1 MGTVQKLAEKV
12 KEGLQAALPKLRKTV
27 INKLA
32 LAVGAMIEVQTP
44 NTIELANVLPLP
56 TEQSEIREQWL
67 RRLLKNPLLD
77 SPAVLE
83 PFARTALEEAARNGQ
98 TVMLTLDQTDLGD
111 RFAVLM
117 LALQMGDRSL
127 PLAWEVEA
135 GAANIGFAGQQ
146 VLLER
151 VRAWLPPDTAVL
163 LLGDRF
169 YPSAQL
175 FAWLHQHGWQYRLRL
190 KGNLTVDT
198 GFCETTTGELAEG
211 VTERYLPDVRLF
223 HSGVPT
229 NLGILHEAGHEEPW
243 IIAMDCQPTQA
254 AVRDYGTRWVIEPT
268 FSDFKSRGFQLE
280 DTQLQAPDRLARLIL
295 IMTLA
300 MYWCVQVGRHD
311 AIYNP
316 TPLEKKAQAQ
326 TDPNHWSV
334 KKVWRSLLSW
344 FKRGLRLLKRRL
356 QTDQP
361 LPAFIGQV
369 MRN

>member
-12 KEGLQAALPKLRKTV
+12 KEGLQTALPKLRKTV

-56 TEQSEIREQWL
+56 TEQSESREQGL

-151 VRAWLPPDTAVL
+151 VRAWLPPDPAVL

-169 YPSAQL
+169 YPAAEL

-300 MYWCVQVGRHD
+300 MYWCVHVGRHD

>member
-12 KEGLQAALPKLRKTV
+12 KEGLQTVLPKLRKTV
-27 INKLA
+27 VNKLA
-32 LAVGAMIEVQTP
+32 LAVGAMLEARTP
-44 NTIELANVLPLP
+44 NTSELANVLPVP
-56 TEQSEIREQWL
+56 TEQAEIREQWL

-77 SPAVLE
+77 SPVILE
-83 PFARTALEEAARNGQ
+83 PFARTALEEAARHGQ
-98 TVMLTLDQTDLGD
+98 TVILSMDQTDLGD

-117 LALQMGDRSL
+117 VALQVGDRSL
-127 PLAWEVEA
+127 PLAWQVEA

-151 VRAWLPPDTAVL
+151 VRGWLPAGAAVL

-169 YPSAQL
+169 YPSAAL
-175 FAWLHQHGWQYRLRL
+175 FTWLQQHGWQYRLRL

-198 GFCETTTGELAEG
+198 GSDETTTGELARE

-223 HSGVPT
+223 HGGVPT
-229 NLGILHEAGHEEPW
+229 NLGIWHEAGHEEPW
-243 IIAMDCQPTQA
+243 IIAMDCRPCKA
-254 AVRDYGTRWVIEPT
+254 AVRDYGARWVIEPT

-280 DTQLQAPDRLARLIL
+280 DTQLQAPDRLDRLIL

-300 MYWCVQVGRHD
+300 MYWCVRVGRHD
-311 AIYNP
+311 ALYNP
-316 TPLEKKAQAQ
+316 TSLEKKAQSQ
-326 TDPNHWSV
+326 TDPHHWSV

-344 FKRGLRLLKRRL
+344 FKRGLRLLRRLL

-361 LPAFIGQV
+361 LPAFIGEV

>member
-12 KEGLQAALPKLRKTV
+12 KEGLQTALPKLRKTV
-27 INKLA
+27 VNKLA
-32 LAVGAMIEVQTP
+32 LAVGAMLEARTP
-44 NTIELANVLPLP
+44 NTSELANVLPVP
-56 TEQSEIREQWL
+56 TEQPEIRAQGL

-77 SPAVLE
+77 SPVILE
-83 PFARTALEEAARNGQ
+83 PFARTALEAAARNGQ
-98 TVMLTLDQTDLGD
+98 TVILSLDQTDWGD

-117 LALQMGDRSL
+117 VALQMGDRSL
-127 PLAWEVEA
+127 PLAWQVEA
-135 GAANIGFAGQQ
+135 GAAHSGFAGQQ

-151 VRAWLPPDTAVL
+151 VRAWLPPDAAVL

-169 YPSAQL
+169 YPSAEL
-175 FAWLHQHGWQYRLRL
+175 FAWLHQHGWHYRLRL
-190 KGNLTVDT
+190 KGNLTVAT
-198 GFCETTTGELAEG
+198 GSCEATTGELADG

-223 HSGVPT
+223 NCGVPT

-243 IIAMDCQPTQA
+243 IIAMDCRPTQA
-254 AVRDYGTRWVIEPT
+254 AVRDYGARWVIEPT

-280 DTQLQAPDRLARLIL
+280 DTQLQAPDRLDRLIL

-300 MYWCVQVGRHD
+300 MYGCVRVGRHD
-311 AIYNP
+311 ALYNP

-344 FKRGLRLLKRRL
+344 FKRGLRLLRRRL

-361 LPAFIGQV
+361 LPAFFGEV

>member
-12 KEGLQAALPKLRKTV
+12 KEGLQTALPKLRKTV
-27 INKLA
+27 VNKLA
-32 LAVGAMIEVQTP
+32 LAVGAMIEAQTP
-44 NTIELANVLPLP
+44 NTIELANGLPVP
-56 TEQSEIREQWL
+56 TERQDMREQGL

-77 SPAVLE
+77 SPVVLE
-83 PFARTALEEAARNGQ
+83 PFARVALEAAARNGQ
-98 TVMLTLDQTDLGD
+98 TVMLSLDQTDLGD

-117 LALQMGDRSL
+117 VAVQVGDRSL
-127 PLAWEVEA
+127 PVAWEVEA

-151 VRAWLPPDTAVL
+151 VRAWLPPDAAVL

-169 YPSAQL
+169 YPSAEL
-175 FAWLHQHGWQYRLRL
+175 VAWVQQHAWQYRLRL

-198 GFCETTTGELAEG
+198 GFCEATTGELARG
-211 VTERYLPDVRLF
+211 VTERYLPEVRLF
-223 HSGVPT
+223 NCGVPT
-229 NLGILHEAGHEEPW
+229 NLGIWQEAGHEAPW
-243 IIAMDCQPTQA
+243 IIAMDCRPTQV

-280 DTQLQAPDRLARLIL
+280 DTQLQASDRLDRLIL

-300 MYWCVQVGRHD
+300 MYWCVHVGRHD
-311 AIYNP
+311 ALYNP

-326 TDPNHWSV
+326 TNPHQWSV
-334 KKVWRSLLSW
+334 NKVWRSLLSW
-344 FKRGLRLLKRRL
+344 FKRGLRLLQRRL

-361 LPAFIGQV
+361 LPAFIGEV

>member
-12 KEGLQAALPKLRKTV
+12 KEGFQTALPKLRKTV
-27 INKLA
+27 VNKLA
-32 LAVGAMIEVQTP
+32 LAVGAMIEAQTP

-56 TEQSEIREQWL
+56 TEPSESREPWL

-77 SPAVLE
+77 SPVVLE

-98 TVMLTLDQTDLGD
+98 TVILSMDQTDLGD
-111 RFAVLM
+111 RFAVLVV
-117 LALQMGDRSL
+117 ALQVGDRSL
-127 PLAWEVEA
+127 PLAWKVEA
-135 GAANIGFAGQQ
+135 GAANIGFVGQH
-146 VLLER
+146 VLLEQI
-151 VRAWLPPDTAVL
+151 RAWLPPDTAVL

-169 YPSAQL
+169 YPSADL
-175 FAWLHQHGWQYRLRL
+175 FTWLHQHGWQYRLRL

-198 GFCETTTGELAEG
+198 GFCEATTGELADG
-211 VTERYLPDVRLF
+211 VTERYLPEVRLF
-223 HSGVPT
+223 NGGVPT
-229 NLGILHEAGHEEPW
+229 NLGILHEAGHKEPW

-280 DTQLQAPDRLARLIL
+280 DTQLQAADRLGRLIL

-300 MYWCVQVGRHD
+300 MYWCVQVGRHE
-311 AIYNP
+311 ALYHP

-344 FKRGLRLLKRRL
+344 FKRGLRLLQRRL

-361 LPAFIGQV
+361 LPAFIGEV